1 MGAKNFPWQLMEAA
15 RHAVVILHENFD
27 IPDEQRHNI
36 FKHAFL
42 EEAQALRP
50 STDIKMYSLSDAYNC
65 RLRSDRKPWWI
76 THNGDRPNEAES
88 ARRNAVRATALE
100 RVQTAALPS
109 DEPTES
115 GDEDVM
121 DGYGTE
127 SLTGAEIVQD
137 VAEADSTG
145 ALIDRE
151 GQEQDGQRAVDLSE
165 DLSDLGRFASWPMA
179 ELLDG
184 MSINLETPAYSDLL
198 EFCRTHA
205 RKRKLSIVQYLER
218 RLNQAGSKRAKAA
231 AQRSGQPT
239 LASPDSDAQPDAR
252 EEVDDSNRR
261 VSIQKNI
268 TRKSIA
274 EASLTQAGQHPN
286 RLSEGLL
293 KMVHYR
299 DCIWQAT
306 SPRCHTGRYVNS
318 TSDIYK
324 AGGKVFRT
332 SINNKLED
340 VMICQMSTCNYC
352 ITGND
357 GSATNIADTFPRSR
371 DVAANVVNGRPFVH
385 NGDVTLD
392 GRGMPR
398 YFKGTSSGWSP
409 DFPEDMYPSVVDF
422 TVDGVTVEKVA
433 VIACYARKCD
443 VCGPRAK
450 GRANKRQKTK
460 DDMGEARRKVMVAEE
475 AEEMTVRMVKGGGR
489 PPRNK

>member
-1 MGAKNFPWQLMEAA
+1 MPSSSCTRTSTSQTSSAT
-15 RHAVVILHENFD
+15 
-27 IPDEQRHNI
+27 I

-42 EEAQALRP
+42 EEARALRP
-50 STDIKMYSLSDAYNC
+50 GTDIKMYSLSDAYNC

-76 THNGDRPNEAES
+76 THNGDRPNEAER

-100 RVQTAALPS
+100 RVQTAARELGIADATNANTAVPS
-109 DEPTES
+109 GEPAES

-121 DGYGTE
+121 DGD
-127 SLTGAEIVQD
+127 GAEIVQD
-137 VAEADSTG
+137 VAEADNTG

-151 GQEQDGQRAVDLSE
+151 DEEQDGQRAVDLNE
-165 DLSDLGRFASWPMA
+165 DLSELGRFASWPMA

-184 MSINLETPAYSDLL
+184 MSINLKTPAYSDLL
-198 EFCRTHA
+198 ESCRTHA
-205 RKRKLSIVQYLER
+205 RKRRIEESKGCAAKWTAST
-218 RLNQAGSKRAKAA
+218 RLLRCKRPAGR
-231 AQRSGQPT
+231 
-239 LASPDSDAQPDAR
+239 R

-261 VSIQKNI
+261 VSVQKNI
-268 TRKSIA
+268 TRQSIA
-274 EASLTQAGQHPN
+274 EASLTQAGPHPN

-352 ITGND
+352 ITGNN
-357 GSATNIADTFPRSR
+357 GSATDIADTLPKSR
-371 DVAANVVNGRPFVH
+371 DAAATVVNGRPFVH

-398 YFKGTSSGWSP
+398 YFKGSSSGWSP
-409 DFPEDMYPSVVDF
+409 DFPKDMYPSVVDF
-422 TVDGVTVEKVA
+422 TVDGETVEKVA
-433 VIACYARKCD
+433 VMACYARNCD
-443 VCGPRAK
+443 ICGPRAG
-450 GRANKRQKTK
+450 GRAYKRQKTE
-460 DDMGEARRKVMVAEE
+460 DDM
-475 AEEMTVRMVKGGGR
+475 
-489 PPRNK
+489 